1 MTKKNIKIPFN
12 FGEIVFKFK
21 FQFRWNFFH
30 FFPNFWPII
39 YPRYTID
46 CMNRTKS
53 EELFYLKKSI
63 FWSSVFNFQNC
74 FKNISDVLRYAKHG
88 MYGLKMTWIFWILNK
103 KIFGKKIWF
112 YAPHLMLAVKNH
124 KQVFPIFGL
133 FFWVY
138 KKTLNYS
145 LFTHLSDKKHE
156 KVTI

>member
-1 MTKKNIKIPFN
+1 MTKISPELKFKFEKNFTKISPKLKGIFN
-12 FGEIVFKFK
+12 GPSRTEIFFKFK
-21 FQFRWNFFH
+21 FKFRWNFCH
-30 FFPNFWPII
+30 IFPNFWPII

-74 FKNISDVLRYAKHG
+74 FKNISDVLRYAKYG
-88 MYGLKMTWIFWILNK
+88 MYGLRMTWIFWILNK

-133 FFWVY
+133 FLGV
-138 KKTLNYS
+138 
-145 LFTHLSDKKHE
+145 
-156 KVTI
+156 

>member
-1 MTKKNIKIPFN
+1 MTKKLIFSSKKVPLIW
-12 FGEIVFKFK
+12 
-21 FQFRWNFFH
+21 WNFCH

-74 FKNISDVLRYAKHG
+74 FKNISDVLRYAKYG
-88 MYGLKMTWIFWILNK
+88 MYGLRMTWIFWILNK

-133 FFWVY
+133 FFWVF

-145 LFTHLSDKKHE
+145 LFTHLSVKKHE